1 LIFLPDDGIVVWRG
15 RAEDFVMDFETV
27 PAPLREQLGPEATG
41 GLLHLLEISHREWSA
56 DVIAACTERFERR
69 LVEEVAGLRVQIAQ
83 TEAVLRRDMSEMGGD
98 IRQEMGQMGSGIRQ
112 EIATGRVEMLKWCFL
127 FWIGQLVTIASIV
140 GIMVR
145 LIR

>member
-1 LIFLPDDGIVVWRG
+1 LIFLPDDGIVVSRG
-15 RAEDFVMDFETV
+15 RAED
-27 PAPLREQLGPEATG
+27 
-41 GLLHLLEISHREWSA
+41 EWRA
-56 DVIAACTERFERR
+56 DVIAACAERFERR

-83 TEAVLRRDMSEMGGD
+83 TEAVLRRDMVEMGAD
-98 IRQEMGQMGSGIRQ
+98 IRREMVQMGAEIRREVAQMGGEIRQ
-112 EIATGRVEMLKWCFL
+112 EIAAGRVEMLNWCFI

>member
-1 LIFLPDDGIVVWRG
+1 
-15 RAEDFVMDFETV
+15 MDFETV

-56 DVIAACTERFERR
+56 DVIAACTERFERC

-83 TEAVLRRDMSEMGGD
+83 TEAVLRRDMSEVKAE
-98 IRQEMGQMGSGIRQ
+98 IRQEMAQMGADIRREVAQMGGDIRQ
-112 EIATGRVEMLKWCFL
+112 EIATGRVEMVKWCFL

-140 GIMVR
+140 GIMMR
-145 LIR
+145 LIRGTTL